1 MQPYYQLIAVL
12 IALLAGLA
20 AGKAWE
26 RYKLVEGR
34 WIDRRRVRQVPH
46 FILGLNFLVANQ
58 VDAAIE
64 ELEKAAKIDPGALEV
79 KLVLGNL
86 YREKGQVGRAVQ
98 EHQALLQRSRLERI
112 EHANVLLCLGLDY
125 RRGGFIDRA
134 TSAFSE
140 VLKLDP
146 DNEAALA
153 NLEKLQEEQ
162 HQWQEAYSTRQRL
175 AALAGPPEQP
185 RSQAILAFLEHEI
198 GLQALRQNQLEEAAR
213 RFSAAIDLDRLVV
226 PAYLHLGDVRIQQ
239 NDPAA
244 AIAVWETMIDVAP
257 ERAYLAFGRL
267 ERAYGTLNGPG
278 RFEQL
283 CRRLI
288 QGTSR
293 DWRARVALA
302 AHMTSRGEAQKA
314 LEVVFEALEHNPHA
328 LAIHQAIWNTLEAL
342 RLPSAQV
349 ARYVEI
355 TRTSVF
361 YLDPHLCIRCRYRST
376 ELLWQCPHCHEWNTF
391 VEERITPATD
401 NESEIPAVPAGP
413 ATPVAIDAAH

>member
-1 MQPYYQLIAVL
+1 MQPYSTLIIALV
-12 IALLAGLA
+12 ALLAGLA
-20 AGKAWE
+20 TGKAWE

-34 WIDRRRVRQVPH
+34 WIDRRRTRQAPH

-64 ELEKAAKIDPGALEV
+64 ELEKAAAIDPGALEV

-98 EHQALLQRSRLERI
+98 EHQALLQRPRLNRI

-134 TSAFSE
+134 TTAFSE

-146 DNEAALA
+146 ENEGALA

-162 HQWQEAYSTRQRL
+162 HQWQEAVLTRQRL
-175 AALAGPPEQP
+175 AALAGPPDQP

-198 GLQALRQNQLEEAAR
+198 GLQALKQQQIDEAAR
-213 RFSAAIDLDRLVV
+213 RFTAAIELDRAVT
-226 PAYLHLGDVRIQQ
+226 PAYLHLGDVRLQQ
-239 NDPAA
+239 ADPAA
-244 AIAVWETMIDVAP
+244 AAKVWETMIEVAP

-267 ERAYGTLNGPG
+267 ERVYASMGSPAK
-278 RFEQL
+278 FEQL

-288 QGTSR
+288 QGTPR

-302 AHMTSRGEAQKA
+302 AHLTARGDAMKA
-314 LEVVFEALEHNPHA
+314 LELVFEALEHNPHA

-342 RLPSAQV
+342 DLPKAQV
-349 ARYVEI
+349 ARYVDI
-355 TRTSVF
+355 TRASVF

-401 NESEIPAVPAGP
+401 NESELP
-413 ATPVAIDAAH
+413 AT